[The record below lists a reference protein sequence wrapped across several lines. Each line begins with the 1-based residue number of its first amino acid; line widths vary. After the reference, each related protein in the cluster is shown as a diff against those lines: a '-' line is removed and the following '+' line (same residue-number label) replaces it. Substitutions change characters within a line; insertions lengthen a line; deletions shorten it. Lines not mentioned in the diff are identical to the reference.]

1 MSQVLLYL
9 PFRNP
14 EHASQLIG
22 GHSSIRQ
29 EINEA
34 LTQGPLERQ
43 HVRMVRTKAQKI
55 QMVGE
60 GLP

>member
-9 PFRNP
+9 PFWNP

-34 LTQGPLERQ
+34 LTQGLFERQ
-43 HVRMVRTKAQKI
+43 HARMVRTGARKI
-55 QMVGE
+55 QTVLAGF
-60 GLP
+60 P

>member
-34 LTQGPLERQ
+34 LTQGPFERY
-43 HVRMVRTKAQKI
+43 HALWY
-55 QMVGE
+55 
-60 GLP
+60 GLGHGKSRWS

>member
-22 GHSSIRQ
+22 GHPSICQ

-34 LTQGPLERQ
+34 LTQGPFERQ
-43 HVRMVRTKAQKI
+43 HARMLKTGARKI
-55 QMVGE
+55 QTVLAGF
-60 GLP
+60 P

>member
-22 GHSSIRQ
+22 GHPSIRQ

-34 LTQGPLERQ
+34 LTQGPFER
-43 HVRMVRTKAQKI
+43 HHAPMVRTRARKI
-55 QMVGE
+55 QMVLAGF
-60 GLP
+60 P

>member
-9 PFRNP
+9 PFWNP

-34 LTQGPLERQ
+34 LTQGLFERQ
-43 HVRMVRTKAQKI
+43 HARMVRTGARKI
-55 QMVGE
+55 RTVLAGF
-60 GLP
+60 P